1 VRLAG
6 ALASRAVTNKPHSHV
21 LYICRGTE
29 FIMSGRSERRH
40 EIAQA
45 SIRIVAASGVRALT
59 HRAVDKGLELPPGST
74 SFYARSRRSL
84 LLLAADELAARARV
98 EFAGSGLQEPTAPSV
113 DLEAVADGIAHF
125 LDRMLDQH
133 RHDIVARYALA
144 LEVRTD
150 PELSE
155 ILASATF
162 SQPAAE
168 RLMRALNIE
177 EPAAAAVDL
186 ISLLEGLLVDHV
198 IGRRQASTPTTRHT
212 ALQRAIHHFLRGLPR
227 TPTDD

>member
-1 VRLAG
+1 V
-6 ALASRAVTNKPHSHV
+6 SVKSHSHL
-21 LYICRGTE
+21 LYICRARREYT
-29 FIMSGRSERRH
+29 MSGRGERRH
-40 EIAQA
+40 EIAEA
-45 SIRIVAASGVRALT
+45 SIRIVAAGGVRALT
-59 HRAVDKGLELPPGST
+59 HRAVDKELALPPGST

-98 EFAGSGLQEPTAPSV
+98 EFAGSGLREPTAPTV
-113 DLEAVADGIAHF
+113 DLGAVADGIAHF

-144 LEVRTD
+144 LELRTD
-150 PELSE
+150 PELSG
-155 ILASATF
+155 ILATATF

-177 EPAAAAVDL
+177 DPAAAAADL
-186 ISLLEGLLVDHV
+186 ISLLEGLLIDHV
-198 IGRRQASTPTTRHT
+198 IGGRHAQNPTARHT

-227 TPTDD
+227 LPTHD